1 MDRDRWKAV
10 NDIFHAALERP
21 ASERRDYVCSASKG
35 DSSLQSD
42 VDRLLEADQHVGSYL
57 ESPLLPVEPI
67 ADSEPSPSPFKPG
80 DMLKARF
87 RIVRPVGEGG
97 MGHVFEAY
105 DTELKVR
112 VALKAI
118 RSEIAGNH
126 TALEFFRREVRTA
139 RTITH
144 PNVCRTFDLDR
155 GSLEEATGAPRE
167 FFFLTMEFLE
177 GETLATR
184 LKRTGPFDPE
194 QALVIARQIGSG
206 LDAAHAAG
214 IVHRDIK
221 PANIMLVVS
230 TSGLAQQ
237 TRAVITDFGLAR
249 NNPLHCSIVGSTF
262 SHGGVV
268 GTLAYMAPEQLE
280 PSSSVSAATDVYAFG
295 LVLFEM
301 VTGARAFPSANLLSG
316 IAQRLA
322 GPPPSPRTLVPQLPE
337 VWETAIQ
344 CCLRLAPEDRFQ
356 SAGQVVKALG
366 GAPTALPSIS
376 KPPFSVHFAPS
387 ARTPWGRQRRFLAAA
402 AILLAVLALSAIG
415 FRLYGPGADSKI
427 VPGALVYLAPV
438 ENQTGERSLD
448 NLTELLQ
455 AGLGQSAQINLLDQ
469 SRVGDTLQLMTKSP
483 DTEIDQPIAREIAMR
498 SGAVRVVFATVTG
511 SAGNYH
517 LNIDIQQPDGGS
529 PTRYR
534 DHWSKSFGWTTI
546 GSTAFATAIPSE
558 LLNAIRDGSNWIRH
572 EAGESANDIARLD
585 VPPEDVTTRSWT
597 ALSDYTQAERLARDN
612 QFEEAAILLANAVR
626 EDQQFALAY
635 GRLGDILLSLHR
647 DTEGYHSYDMALAA
661 AQQDRL
667 TRKEEDRIRGMRAE
681 DTADYQ
687 LAIDAFHDFS
697 VYYKNDYLGWVY
709 PTIPLRMLGRD
720 QEAIA
725 NLRRAIALDSGR
737 AFAPFALS
745 QELMITGS
753 FGEIPH
759 WISHLNDHAYPGAAR
774 EIKVMLLLMNHK
786 YDDAADALRSSNGLA
801 GPDQINATLRKQA
814 RLAAERGTFR
824 EAIDLLNRAIAA
836 DNSQSNPDQHAATIL
851 DKSYLECKLS
861 DFQGCIDDARTGFA
875 LSSSPEILLAAGA
888 VLGNAFAIAP
898 STFAPSIRQA
908 LEDIGK
914 RIGSEDY
921 GTVSVVL
928 KLRTHGEIL
937 LARGDNRAAVELF
950 RDASHK
956 DAPANSREYLGRGL
970 LALAAREHDPEIK
983 RTLFTEAAD
992 AFSVISKRPAL
1003 VWCNWFGFPPGFFAD
1018 QLESCLKVSRLS
1030 RRSDTFT
1037 SHARYEL
1044 ASIRPGSP
1052 VLHQF
1057 FAVQTTTIPT
1067 KN

>member
-1 MDRDRWKAV
+1 MDRDRWKTV
-10 NDIFHAALERP
+10 NEIFHAALELP
-21 ASERRDYVCSASKG
+21 ASERREFVCTASQG
-35 DSSLQSD
+35 DSDLQSE
-42 VDRLLEADQHVGSYL
+42 VDRMLRADQQAGSYL
-57 ESPLLPVEPI
+57 ESPLLPGETI
-67 ADSEPSPSPFKPG
+67 ADPETSPSPFKPG
-80 DMLKARF
+80 DVLKGRF
-87 RIVRPVGEGG
+87 RIVRQVGEGG

-118 RSEIAGNH
+118 RSEIATNP

-155 GSLEEATGAPRE
+155 GRLNETTGIPRE

-177 GETLATR
+177 GETLAAR
-184 LKRTGPFDPE
+184 LRRAGPLDPKE
-194 QALVIARQIGSG
+194 ALVIAYQIASG

-221 PANIMLVVS
+221 PANIMLAV
-230 TSGLAQQ
+230 TPNGSGPQ

-249 NNPLHCSIVGSTF
+249 QDPLHSSVAASAF
-262 SHGGVV
+262 SHGGAV

-280 PSSSVSAATDVYAFG
+280 PRSPVSAGTDVYAFG

-322 GPPPSPRTLVPQLPE
+322 GPPPSPRALVPQLPQ
-337 VWETAIQ
+337 VWETVIQ

-356 SAGQVVKALG
+356 AAGQVVEALG
-366 GAPTALPSIS
+366 GTTPTIPAVSRPTVPVHSG
-376 KPPFSVHFAPS
+376 PPV
-387 ARTPWGRQRRFLAAA
+387 RTVWNRRRRFLVAAV
-402 AILLAVLALSAIG
+402 ILLAVVALSVVG
-415 FRLYGPGADSKI
+415 FRLYRSRADSK
-427 VPGALVYLAPV
+427 VTPGALVYLTPV
-438 ENQTGERSLD
+438 KNETGERSLD
-448 NLTELLQ
+448 NITELLQ
-455 AGLGQSAQINLLDQ
+455 AGLSQSAQINLLDQ
-469 SRVGDTLQLMTKSP
+469 SRVGDTLQLMTKAP
-483 DTEIDQPIAREIAMR
+483 DTPIDPPIAREIAMR
-498 SGAVRVVFATVTG
+498 TGAVRVVFATVTG
-511 SAGNYH
+511 SAGSYR

-529 PTRYR
+529 PMRYR
-534 DHWSKSFGWTTI
+534 DDWTESFPWKTSGFTTN
-546 GSTAFATAIPSE
+546 SAIPPE
-558 LLNAIRDGSNWIRH
+558 LLNAVRNANDWIRF
-572 EAGESANDIARLD
+572 EVGESKNDIARLD

-597 ALSDYTQAERLARDN
+597 ALSDYSEAERLARDN
-612 QFEEAAILLANAVR
+612 QFDGAAALLANAIR

-647 DTEGYHSYDMALAA
+647 DAEGYHFYDMALAA

-709 PTIPLRMLGRD
+709 PTVPLRMLGRD

-725 NLRRAIALDSGR
+725 NLRRAIGLDPGR

-753 FGEIPH
+753 FEEVPH
-759 WISHLNDHAYPGAAR
+759 WISHLNGHAYPGAAS
-774 EIKVMLLLMNHK
+774 EIKVILLLMNHK
-786 YDDAADALRSSNGLA
+786 YDEAADALRSSNGL
-801 GPDQINATLRKQA
+801 GWPDQINATLRKQA
-814 RLAAERGTFR
+814 RLVAERGNFR
-824 EAIDLLNRAIAA
+824 EAIELLNRAIAA
-836 DNSQSNPDQHAATIL
+836 DDSQSNPDQHAATIL
-851 DKSYLECKLS
+851 DKSYLEYKLN
-861 DFQGCIDDARTGFA
+861 DFRGCVEDARSGFA
-875 LSSSPEILLAAGA
+875 LSSSPEILLAAET
-888 VLGNAFAIAP
+888 VLGNAFAVAP
-898 STFAPSIRQA
+898 STFAPAIRQG

-914 RIGSEDY
+914 RIPSENY
-921 GTVSVVL
+921 GNISVVL
-928 KLRTHGEIL
+928 KLRTRGEIL
-937 LARGDNRAAVELF
+937 LARGDSAAAVESF
-950 RDASHK
+950 RDASRK

-970 LALAAREHDPEIK
+970 LALARRERDPEIK
-983 RTLFTEAAD
+983 KTLFIEAAGT
-992 AFSVISKRPAL
+992 FSVDSKSPAL
-1003 VWCNWFGFPPGFFAD
+1003 VWCNWLGFPPGFFAD
-1018 QLESCLKVSRLS
+1018 QLESYLKVSRLL
-1030 RRSDTFT
+1030 RRSDTLT
-1037 SHARYEL
+1037 SRTRDEL
-1044 ASIRPGSP
+1044 ASIRAGSA

-1057 FAVQTTTIPT
+1057 SAVQTTTNPT